1 MANELTTRMERVL
14 LVGRDGEGTP
24 LTTEIRQSGSDPIE
38 SAIVERLVAA
48 HQQHIAVNH
57 LS

>member
-1 MANELTTRMERVL
+1 MERVL